1 MSRAVARPSA
11 ALPTGPVK
19 PVRIRAAPASGPH
32 GAQRTAMRAQ
42 LDTPMDDT
50 TRRMIA
56 SVAREGLDA
65 IVQARLLAMGLG
77 RDVAPRRKRQP

>member
-1 MSRAVARPSA
+1 
-11 ALPTGPVK
+11 
-19 PVRIRAAPASGPH
+19 
-32 GAQRTAMRAQ
+32 MRAQ